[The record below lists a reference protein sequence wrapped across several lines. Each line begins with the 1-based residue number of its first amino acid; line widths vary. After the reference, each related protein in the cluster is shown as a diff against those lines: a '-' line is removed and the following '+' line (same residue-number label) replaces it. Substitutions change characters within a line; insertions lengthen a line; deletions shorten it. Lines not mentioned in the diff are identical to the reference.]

1 LTAATAAGKFAAERH
16 VSRIDRPIA
25 AGAVLQAPALS
36 SMTLSIDIS
45 CSHGAE
51 QQTRGTPLL
60 RSNDGTDR
68 QADTNSA

>member
-1 LTAATAAGKFAAERH
+1 LTAATAAGKLASERH

-25 AGAVLQAPALS
+25 AGAVLQ
-36 SMTLSIDIS
+36 TLSIDIS

-60 RSNDGTDR
+60 QSNDRTDR